1 MKVGSVITLFMRIS
15 LRWSPFDWSSGH
27 LRIYEEN
34 RVCVKKEGYCLCNP
48 DDTDDGL
55 EQSALMSLPTW
66 GSWIKGFFHFH
77 RVHLYASPPKGPA
90 FNAEGLKIRTEE
102 LKAAPSH
109 FWRNWLLIWAVRHI
123 ALPYCYSSRLCL
135 THSLCG
141 CLCYSPF
148 SYICEGTAFNQNTA
162 VFRGQGAKGEGARTN
177 ARSLPFPVCSFT
189 GEQLLR
195 LPSPQPGR
203 ETAAA
208 CQLTGCRNSLWCWAV
223 CVNHQLLFPER
234 PFARRSCQ
242 AAEHGREQ
250 TCFTARNSCHNCLC
264 ELWGGLG
271 HALEVT

>member
-1 MKVGSVITLFMRIS
+1 MVPVWLE
-15 LRWSPFDWSSGH
+15 LWP
-27 LRIYEEN
+27 LEN
-34 RVCVKKEGYCLCNP
+34 LWG
-48 DDTDDGL
+48 
-55 EQSALMSLPTW
+55 EQSLCKKGRVLSLQPGWYWWWSGTECSQSLPTW

-77 RVHLYASPPKGPA
+77 RVHLYAGPPKGPA

-189 GEQLLR
+189 GEQLLC

-203 ETAAA
+203 EKQ
-208 CQLTGCRNSLWCWAV
+208 QLPAS
-223 CVNHQLLFPER
+223 
-234 PFARRSCQ
+234 
-242 AAEHGREQ
+242 
-250 TCFTARNSCHNCLC
+250 
-264 ELWGGLG
+264 
-271 HALEVT
+271 

>member
-1 MKVGSVITLFMRIS
+1 MLVLPK
-15 LRWSPFDWSSGH
+15 DQH
-27 LRIYEEN
+27 LMQKDLKSEQ
-34 RVCVKKEGYCLCNP
+34 KSWKQLPLTPGG
-48 DDTDDGL
+48 TDFWF
-55 EQSALMSLPTW
+55 EQYVT
-66 GSWIKGFFHFH
+66 
-77 RVHLYASPPKGPA
+77 
-90 FNAEGLKIRTEE
+90 
-102 LKAAPSH
+102 SH
-109 FWRNWLLIWAVRHI
+109 CHTAT
-123 ALPYCYSSRLCL
+123 AQLCL

-148 SYICEGTAFNQNTA
+148 SFICEGTAFNQNTA